1 MPTALSFFLKV
12 AFKVFMVHTNFRI
25 DHSISVKNAFLKILL
40 ISFELLCFCFLKTFE
55 SRDFNGY

>member
-25 DHSISVKNAFLKILL
+25 DHSISVKNAFLKISF
-40 ISFELLCFCFLKTFE
+40 ISFELCFCFLKTFE